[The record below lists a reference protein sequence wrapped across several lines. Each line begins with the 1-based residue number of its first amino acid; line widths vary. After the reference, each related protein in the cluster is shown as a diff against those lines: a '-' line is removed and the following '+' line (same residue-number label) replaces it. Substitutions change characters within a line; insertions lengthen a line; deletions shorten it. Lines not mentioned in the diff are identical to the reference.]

1 MLPFALIAMLQ
12 KPNVQAVQPFP
23 LNAIQ
28 VFGMQAE
35 RQRVDQGY
43 LRSLDPIRLM
53 HGFYVNAGMKPKKPR
68 YGGWEAMGIEGH
80 SLGHYLSACALM
92 YSATQDKELL
102 ERTKI
107 IVRELA
113 ECQKV
118 AKSGFLGG
126 MPDAARIFAE
136 LKKKDIRS
144 QGFDLNGNWV
154 PWYNIHKTLAGL
166 LDTYHQTGNK
176 QALDVLVKNA
186 EWTHE
191 LTKDFS
197 EDDWQKMLACEHGGM
212 NESLADLYSITKNP
226 LHLDLADKFHHKAIL
241 DPLEKGERKLAGKHG
256 NTQIPKILGTA
267 RLYETTGDKR
277 FEAISKNFW
286 NEVVEDHTY
295 AMGGHGLGEH
305 FGPAGKLSDRL
316 GTTNAET
323 CNTYNMLKLTDHL
336 FQWSPSTRLGDFYEQ
351 AQLNHILTSEDLE
364 TAGVTY
370 FVPLKA
376 GAKKTYSHPTE
387 DFTCCRGTGMEN
399 HAKYGEGI
407 YYHKGNELWVNQYT
421 PNTLSWSQTQSLVSI
436 QSDYPISDQIN
447 VSVNTYSKQPLKVH
461 FRVPG
466 WASAGATVTQRTLMV
481 DMTPTSTIL
490 DTKKSAK
497 AGDWLTVEIAP
508 KHTVSL
514 SLKIPMTLRTV
525 AMPDNPNRV
534 ALMYGPTLLVAE
546 WGSTEEKPG
555 ERSPVFIKD
564 ERPVAQWL
572 KKTGPRTWH
581 SVGNLLPTDL
591 AFRPFFDIQHERY
604 SAYLDVFTQQDWENR
619 EEEFRKR
626 EAEIAALN
634 ARTLDFFQP
643 GEMQAERDHNV
654 QSEFSGPGEWQ
665 GRKLR
670 HAWNGGW
677 FSFDLKV
684 DPSKTQDVVF
694 TYWGG
699 DRRTFDVL
707 LDGELWETYKGTGQP
722 AEKFFDKSLKL
733 TPDMLKGKSKVTIKL
748 QAQKPNGWAG
758 GLFGVRV
765 LKGI

>member
-1 MLPFALIAMLQ
+1 
-12 KPNVQAVQPFP
+12 
-23 LNAIQ
+23 
-28 VFGMQAE
+28 
-35 RQRVDQGY
+35 
-43 LRSLDPIRLM
+43 
-53 HGFYVNAGMKPKKPR
+53 
-68 YGGWEAMGIEGH
+68 
-80 SLGHYLSACALM
+80 
-92 YSATQDKELL
+92 
-102 ERTKI
+102 
-107 IVRELA
+107 
-113 ECQKV
+113 
-118 AKSGFLGG
+118 
-126 MPDAARIFAE
+126 
-136 LKKKDIRS
+136 
-144 QGFDLNGNWV
+144 
-154 PWYNIHKTLAGL
+154 
-166 LDTYHQTGNK
+166 
-176 QALDVLVKNA
+176 
-186 EWTHE
+186 
-191 LTKDFS
+191 
-197 EDDWQKMLACEHGGM
+197 
-212 NESLADLYSITKNP
+212 
-226 LHLDLADKFHHKAIL
+226 
-241 DPLEKGERKLAGKHG
+241 
-256 NTQIPKILGTA
+256 
-267 RLYETTGDKR
+267 
-277 FEAISKNFW
+277 
-286 NEVVEDHTY
+286 
-295 AMGGHGLGEH
+295 
-305 FGPAGKLSDRL
+305 
-316 GTTNAET
+316 
-323 CNTYNMLKLTDHL
+323 
-336 FQWSPSTRLGDFYEQ
+336 
-351 AQLNHILTSEDLE
+351 
-364 TAGVTY
+364 
-370 FVPLKA
+370 
-376 GAKKTYSHPTE
+376 
-387 DFTCCRGTGMEN
+387 
-399 HAKYGEGI
+399 
-407 YYHKGNELWVNQYT
+407 
-421 PNTLSWSQTQSLVSI
+421 
-436 QSDYPISDQIN
+436 
-447 VSVNTYSKQPLKVH
+447 
-461 FRVPG
+461 
-466 WASAGATVTQRTLMV
+466 MV

-733 TPDMLKGKSKVTIKL
+733 TPEMLKGKSKVTIKL

>member
-1 MLPFALIAMLQ
+1 MIFATLSLMLM
-12 KPNVQAVQPFP
+12 KPNVQEVQPFP
-23 LNAIQ
+23 LSAVR
-28 VFGMQAE
+28 VFGMQAD
-35 RQRVDQGY
+35 RQQVDLKY
-43 LRSLDPIRLM
+43 LKSLDPIRLL
-53 HGFYVNAGMKPKKPR
+53 HGFYVNSGITPPKPR

-92 YSATQDKELL
+92 YGATGDPVML
-102 ERTKI
+102 ERTKT
-107 IVRELA
+107 IVKELA
-113 ECQKV
+113 ECQTA

-136 LKKKDIRS
+136 LKKRDIRS

-176 QALDVLVKNA
+176 QALEVLNKNA
-186 EWTHE
+186 EWTQE
-191 LTKDFS
+191 LTKEFS
-197 EDDWQKMLACEHGGM
+197 DEDWQKMLACEHGGM
-212 NESLADLYSITKNP
+212 NESFADLYSITKNP
-226 LHLDLADKFHHKAIL
+226 LHLELAKKFHHKEIL
-241 DPLEKGERKLAGKHG
+241 GPLEKGERKLAGRHG

-267 RLYETTGDKR
+267 RLYEATGDMR

-286 NEVVEDHTY
+286 NEVIEDHTY

-305 FGPAGKLSDRL
+305 FGPAGKLSERL

-336 FQWSPSTRLGDFYEQ
+336 FQWSPSTRLGDYYEQ

-364 TAGVTY
+364 TGGVTY

-376 GAKKTYSHPTE
+376 GAKKTYTDPTE

-407 YYHKGNELWVNQYT
+407 YYHRGNELWVNQYT
-421 PNTLSWSQTQSLVSI
+421 PSHLTWKEQGATITLITEYPN
-436 QSDYPISDQIN
+436 SDTITVQIDA
-447 VSVNTYSKQPLKVH
+447 TKATKLKLN
-461 FRVPG
+461 FRAPA
-466 WASAGATVTQRTLMV
+466 WASKGMSLSFGGDKIT
-481 DMTPTSTIL
+481 
-490 DTKKSAK
+490 AK
-497 AGDWLTVEIAP
+497 AGEWLVYDHEF
-508 KHTVSL
+508 KGVQSL
-514 SLKIPMTLRTV
+514 ELKIPMALRTV
-525 AMPDNPNRV
+525 PMPDNPNRV

-564 ERPVAQWL
+564 DRPVEQWL

-604 SAYLDVFTQQDWENR
+604 SAYLDVFTHQDWENR
-619 EEEFRKR
+619 EAEFRKK
-626 EAEIAALN
+626 EAEEAALN
-634 ARTLDFFQP
+634 ARTLDWFQP

-654 QSEFSGPGEWQ
+654 QSELSGPAEWQ
-665 GRKLR
+665 GRKCR

-707 LDGELWETYKGTGQP
+707 LDGAVWETHSGNGQP
-722 AEKFFDKSLKL
+722 AEKFFDRTLKL
-733 TPDMLKGKSKVTIKL
+733 TPEMLKGKSKVTIKL
-748 QAQKPNGWAG
+748 QAEKPNGWAG

-765 LKGI
+765 LKGV

>member
-1 MLPFALIAMLQ
+1 MLLFALTAMLQ
-12 KPNVQAVQPFP
+12 KPNIQAVQPFP
-23 LNAIQ
+23 LSAVR

-35 RQRVDQGY
+35 RQQVDLKY
-43 LRSLDPIRLM
+43 LKSLDPIRLM
-53 HGFYVNAGMKPKKPR
+53 HGFYVNAGIEPKKAR

-92 YSATQDKELL
+92 YSGTGDNEMLS
-102 ERTKI
+102 RTKI
-107 IVRELA
+107 IVKELA
-113 ECQKV
+113 ECQKT

-136 LKKKDIRS
+136 LKKRDIRS

-176 QALDVLVKNA
+176 QALDVLIKNA

-191 LTKDFS
+191 LTKDFT
-197 EDDWQKMLACEHGGM
+197 DADWQKMLACEHGGM
-212 NESLADLYSITKNP
+212 NESFADLYSITKNQ
-226 LHLDLADKFHHKAIL
+226 LHLELAGKFHHKAIL

-277 FEAISKNFW
+277 FEAISANFW
-286 NEVVEDHTY
+286 KEVVEDHTY
-295 AMGGHGLGEH
+295 TMGGHGLGEH

-336 FQWSPSTRLGDFYEQ
+336 FQWSPSTQLGDFYEQ
-351 AQLNHILTSEDLE
+351 AQLNHILTSQEFE
-364 TAGVTY
+364 QGGVTY

-376 GAKKTYSHPTE
+376 GAKKTYSDPTE

-421 PNTLSWSQTQSLVSI
+421 ASDLSWEEQGVLLSQRGNF
-436 QSDYPISDQIN
+436 PISDTIN
-447 VSVNTYSKQPLKVH
+447 YLFQSGSSDPTKLN

-466 WASAGATVTQRTLMV
+466 WADKGAKIRWKKFVNSSNPDKQ
-481 DMTPTSTIL
+481 PAWEETSGR
-490 DTKKSAK
+490 K
-497 AGDWLTVEIAP
+497 GEW
-508 KHTVSL
+508 L
-514 SLKIPMTLRTV
+514 SLELPKSSSYVLELTIPLTLRAV
-525 AMPDNPNRV
+525 PMPDNPNRV

-564 ERPVAQWL
+564 DRPVNEWL

-581 SVGNLLPTDL
+581 SVGNLLPGDL

-619 EEEFRKR
+619 EAEFRKK
-626 EAEIAALN
+626 EAEEAALN

-677 FSFDLKV
+677 FSFDIKV
-684 DPSKTQDVVF
+684 DPTKTQDVVF

-707 LDGELWETYKGTGQP
+707 LDGELWETHKGTGQP
-722 AEKFFDKSLKL
+722 AEKFFDKTLKL
-733 TPDMLKGKSKVTIKL
+733 TPEMLKGKSNVTIKL
-748 QAQKPNGWAG
+748 QAEKPNGWAG

-765 LKGI
+765 LKGA

>member
-1 MLPFALIAMLQ
+1 MLLIALAAMIS
-12 KPNVQAVQPFP
+12 KPDIQAVQPFP
-23 LNAIQ
+23 LSAVR
-28 VFGMQAE
+28 VFGMQE
-35 RQRVDQGY
+35 QRQQVDLKY
-43 LRSLDPIRLM
+43 LKSLDPIRLM
-53 HGFYVNAGMKPKKPR
+53 HGFYVNAGIKPKKPR
-68 YGGWEAMGIEGH
+68 YGGWETMGIEGH

-92 YSATQDKELL
+92 YAATGDEEMLA
-102 ERTKI
+102 RTKMI
-107 IVRELA
+107 TNELA
-113 ECQKV
+113 ECQKA

-136 LKKKDIRS
+136 LKKRDIRS

-176 QALDVLVKNA
+176 LALEILIKNA
-186 EWTHE
+186 EWTNE
-191 LTKDFS
+191 LTKEYKD
-197 EDDWQKMLACEHGGM
+197 EDWQKMLACEHGGM
-212 NESLADLYSITKNP
+212 NESLADLYSITNNP
-226 LHLDLADKFHHKAIL
+226 LHLELAEKFHHKAIL

-351 AQLNHILTSEDLE
+351 AQLNHILTSQELE
-364 TAGVTY
+364 NAGVTY

-376 GAKKTYSHPTE
+376 GAVKTYSDPTE

-421 PNTLSWSQTQSLVSI
+421 P
-436 QSDYPISDQIN
+436 
-447 VSVNTYSKQPLKVH
+447 SVLTWKEQ
-461 FRVPG
+461 
-466 WASAGATVTQRTLMV
+466 GATVTMLTDYPNSETITVQIDAKKATKLTLNFRTPSWASKGMSLSFGGDKV
-481 DMTPTSTIL
+481 TS
-490 DTKKSAK
+490 K
-497 AGDWLTVEIAP
+497 AGDWLVFEHEFKGIQ
-508 KHTVSL
+508 SIE
-514 SLKIPMTLRTV
+514 LKIPMTLRTV
-525 AMPDNPNRV
+525 PMPDNANRV

-546 WGSTEEKPG
+546 WGSTEEQKG
-555 ERSPVFIKD
+555 ERSPVFIRD
-564 ERPVAQWL
+564 DQPVEKWL

-604 SAYLDVFTQQDWENR
+604 SAYLDVFTHQDWENR
-619 EEEFRKR
+619 EAEFRKA
-626 EAEIAALN
+626 EAEEAALS
-634 ARTLDFFQP
+634 ARTLDWFQP

-654 QSEFSGPGEWQ
+654 QSEFSGPAEWQ
-665 GRKLR
+665 GRKCR

-677 FSFDLKV
+677 FSFDIKV
-684 DPSKTQDVVF
+684 DPTKTQDVVF
-694 TYWGG
+694 TYWGS

-722 AEKFFDKSLKL
+722 AEKFFDKTLKL
-733 TPDMLKGKSKVTIKL
+733 TPEMLKGKSKVTIKL
-748 QAQKPNGWAG
+748 QAEKPNGWAG

-765 LKGI
+765 LKGV

>member
-1 MLPFALIAMLQ
+1 MLLIALAAMIS
-12 KPNVQAVQPFP
+12 KPNIQAVQPFP
-23 LNAIQ
+23 LSAVR
-28 VFGMQAE
+28 VFGMQE
-35 RQRVDQGY
+35 QRQQVDLKY
-43 LRSLDPIRLM
+43 LKSLDPIRLM
-53 HGFYVNAGMKPKKPR
+53 HGFYVNAGIKPKKPR
-68 YGGWEAMGIEGH
+68 YGGWETMGIEGH

-92 YSATQDKELL
+92 YAATGDEEMLA
-102 ERTKI
+102 RTKTI
-107 IVRELA
+107 TNELA
-113 ECQKV
+113 ECQKS

-136 LKKKDIRS
+136 LKKRDIRS

-176 QALDVLVKNA
+176 LALEILIKNA
-186 EWTHE
+186 EWTNE
-191 LTKDFS
+191 LTKDYTD
-197 EDDWQKMLACEHGGM
+197 EDWQKMLACEHGGM
-212 NESLADLYSITKNP
+212 NESLADLYSITNNP
-226 LHLDLADKFHHKAIL
+226 LHRELADKFHHKAIL

-351 AQLNHILTSEDLE
+351 AQLNHILTSQELE
-364 TAGVTY
+364 SAGVTY

-376 GAKKTYSHPTE
+376 GAMKTYSDPTE

-407 YYHKGNELWVNQYT
+407 YYHKDNELWVNQYT
-421 PNTLSWSQTQSLVSI
+421 PSSLHWSDSGVVFSQRGSYPLSDTIDFFFRSEASS
-436 QSDYPISDQIN
+436 PIKLN
-447 VSVNTYSKQPLKVH
+447 
-461 FRVPG
+461 FRIPG
-466 WASAGATVTQRTLMV
+466 WAAKGAVLKSKRVGQSAGKISEPGLEEKRAGPGEWLSVELPKNSSYTL
-481 DMTPTSTIL
+481 
-490 DTKKSAK
+490 
-497 AGDWLTVEIAP
+497 E
-508 KHTVSL
+508 
-514 SLKIPMTLRTV
+514 LKIPMTLRTV
-525 AMPDNPNRV
+525 PMPDNANRV

-546 WGSTEEKPG
+546 WGSTEERPG

-564 ERPVAQWL
+564 DRPVEQWL

-604 SAYLDVFTQQDWENR
+604 SAYLDVFTHQDWENR
-619 EEEFRKR
+619 EADFRKK
-626 EAEIAALN
+626 EAEVAALN

-677 FSFDLKV
+677 FSFDIKV
-684 DPSKTQDVVF
+684 DPTKTQDVVF
-694 TYWGG
+694 TYWGS

-707 LDGELWETYKGTGQP
+707 LDGVLWETYKGTGQP
-722 AEKFFDKSLKL
+722 ADKFIDKTLKL
-733 TPDMLKGKSKVTIKL
+733 TPEMLKGKSKVTIKL
-748 QAQKPNGWAG
+748 QAEKPNGWAG

-765 LKGI
+765 LKGV